1 MMKVS
6 DGEIKL
12 YHDEIGILGPVT
24 RYGMYNAG
32 DSEIGLSNMI
42 AEGHIIGAG
51 SIGEDAVVIMVSPS
65 GQISAKKVVYLYPTD
80 DGDDEDGILEYLLSP
95 LPGDTQEEKMM
106 SLAGIG
112 AFFFVLFSLVILVLK
127 RSHREEDELEI
138 SAEGSDLELLIDAE
152 KDDGPLFAIDTDDD
166 SELLVS
172 MNQPKVV
179 LDEDED
185 EPRDLSAELE
195 AQVEAGTASK
205 RLERRMKRKDE
216 RETKEIF
223 DDISKNL
230 PPLPALGTLPV
241 FDAPILSELPPLP
254 MPPAPGELPLPALGG
269 LPPLPLPAMPAPERA
284 VSCASCGASLT
295 VKDMTLR
302 KMDCPI
308 CSEVINM

>member
-1 MMKVS
+1 
-6 DGEIKL
+6 
-12 YHDEIGILGPVT
+12 
-24 RYGMYNAG
+24 
-32 DSEIGLSNMI
+32 MI

-51 SIGEDAVVIMVSPS
+51 SIGGDAVVIMVSPS

-80 DGDDEDGILEYLLSP
+80 DGDDENGILEFLLSP

-106 SLAGIG
+106 ALAGIG
-112 AFFFVLFSLVILVLK
+112 GFFFVLFFLVILVLK
-127 RSHREEDELEI
+127 RSHREEDELEV

-172 MNQPKVV
+172 VNKPKVV

-216 RETKEIF
+216 RETQDIF
-223 DDISKNL
+223 VNISKNL
-230 PPLPALGTLPV
+230 PPLPAPGTLPV

-254 MPPAPGELPLPALGG
+254 MPPAPGALPMPPAPGALPLPALGN
-269 LPPLPLPAMPAPERA
+269 LPPLPLPAMPAPERT
-284 VSCASCGASLT
+284 VTCAACGAGLK